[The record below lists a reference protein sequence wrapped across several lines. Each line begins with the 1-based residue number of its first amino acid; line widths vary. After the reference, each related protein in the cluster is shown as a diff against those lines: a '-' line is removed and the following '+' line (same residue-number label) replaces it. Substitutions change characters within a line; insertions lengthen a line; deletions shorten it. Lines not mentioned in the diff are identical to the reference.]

1 MKLKFIILF
10 LTITNLVYS
19 QKIKNITLGNWHA
32 ELALNDRLVLPF
44 NLEFS
49 KVKKFGI
56 AVINAE
62 EKIQLTK
69 ILCKADS
76 IYASFPEMDGKLVFK
91 VDEFGK
97 YLRGYWLDNRKHKN
111 IKIPLSAYF
120 SNDPR
125 FSFPAS
131 NFITQPFVIDGRWEV
146 KFSPDQKDESNALG
160 IFKTNGNTIS
170 GTFQTET
177 GDYRFLEGNI
187 SGGNFA
193 LSSFDGAHAYVFTGE
208 IKGDSINGIFYSGSK
223 YRTTWTALR
232 NENASLRNP
241 DSLSYLISKNQPFVF
256 NHAKQLNGKPFL
268 FSSANYQNKVVIIQI
283 MGTWCP
289 NCLDETKV
297 LKELYNDLHRYGL
310 EIISVCYE
318 ADIELKKQLKKLKDF
333 KKRSKIPYTIL
344 YGGLANKE
352 LASSDFGMLNQVMS
366 FPTSIFI
373 GKDGN
378 VWSIHTGFNG
388 PATGEAYTN
397 FKNKIRYEIEIKLDL
412 LR

>member
-10 LTITNLVYS
+10 LTITNLVFS

-32 ELALNDRLVLPF
+32 ELALNDRLFLPF

-49 KVKKFGI
+49 KVKKFKI
-56 AVINAE
+56 AVINAAE
-62 EKIQLTK
+62 EIQLTK
-69 ILCKADS
+69 ICYKSDS
-76 IYASFPEMDGKLVFK
+76 IHAYFPEMDGKLVFK

-160 IFKTNGNTIS
+160 IFKSNGNTIS

-187 SGGNFA
+187 SGANFA

-208 IKGDSINGIFYSGSK
+208 IKGDSINGVFYSGSK

-241 DSLSYLISKNQPFVF
+241 DSLSYLISKNEHFVF

-297 LKELYNDLHRYGL
+297 LKELYNDLHTSGL

-318 ADIELKKQLKKLKDF
+318 ADLEQKKQLKKLKDF

-344 YGGLANKE
+344 YGGLASKE

-378 VWSIHTGFNG
+378 VWGIHTGFNG

>member
-10 LTITNLVYS
+10 LTITNLVFS

-49 KVKKFGI
+49 KAKKFEI
-56 AVINAE
+56 AVINAAE
-62 EKIQLTK
+62 EIQLIK
-69 ILCKADS
+69 ILYKADS

-160 IFKTNGNTIS
+160 IFKSNGNSIS

-193 LSSFDGAHAYVFTGE
+193 ISSFDGAHAYVFTGE
-208 IKGDSINGIFYSGSK
+208 IKGDSINGVFYSGSK

-268 FSSANYQNKVVIIQI
+268 FSSANYQNKVIIIQI

-297 LKELYNDLHRYGL
+297 LKELYNDLHSYGL

-318 ADIELKKQLKKLKDF
+318 ADLEQKKQLKKLKDF

-388 PATGEAYTN
+388 PATGEAYIN

>member
-10 LTITNLVYS
+10 LTITNLVFS
-19 QKIKNITLGNWHA
+19 QKIKNITLGKWHA
-32 ELALNDRLVLPF
+32 ELALNDRLFLPF

-49 KVKKFGI
+49 KVKKFEI
-56 AVINAE
+56 AVINAAE
-62 EKIQLTK
+62 EIQLTK
-69 ILCKADS
+69 ILYKSDS

-111 IKIPLSAYF
+111 IKIPLSAYY

-125 FSFPAS
+125 FPFPAS
-131 NFITQPFVIDGRWEV
+131 NFIAQPFAIDGRWEV
-146 KFSPDQKDESNALG
+146 KFSPAQKDESNAIG
-160 IFKTNGNTIS
+160 IFKTNGNTIC

-289 NCLDETKV
+289 NCLDETKI
-297 LKELYNDLHRYGL
+297 LKELYNDLHTSGL

-318 ADIELKKQLKKLKDF
+318 ADIEQKKQLKKLKDF

-388 PATGEAYTN
+388 PATGEAYIN

>member
-1 MKLKFIILF
+1 MGLKILFSF
-10 LTITNLVYS
+10 LTITNLVFS

-32 ELALNDRLVLPF
+32 ELALNDRLFLPF

-56 AVINAE
+56 AVINAAE
-62 EKIQLTK
+62 EIQLTK
-69 ILCKADS
+69 ILYKADS

-111 IKIPLSAYF
+111 IKIPLSAYY
-120 SNDPR
+120 SNDLR

-297 LKELYNDLHRYGL
+297 LKELYNDLNRYGL

-318 ADIELKKQLKKLKDF
+318 ADIEQKKQLKKLKDF

>member
-1 MKLKFIILF
+1 MGLKILFIF
-10 LTITNLVYS
+10 LTITNLVFS

-32 ELALNDRLVLPF
+32 ELALNDRLFLPF

-49 KVKKFGI
+49 KVKKFKI
-56 AVINAE
+56 AVINAAE
-62 EKIQLTK
+62 EIQLTK
-69 ILCKADS
+69 ILYKADS

-111 IKIPLSAYF
+111 IKIPFSAYF

-131 NFITQPFVIDGRWEV
+131 NFITQPFVIDGKWEV
-146 KFSPDQKDESNALG
+146 KFSPSQKDESNALG
-160 IFKTNGNTIS
+160 IFKTNGNSIS

-208 IKGDSINGIFYSGSK
+208 IKGDSINGVFYSGSK

-268 FSSANYQNKVVIIQI
+268 FSNANYQNKVVIIQI

-318 ADIELKKQLKKLKDF
+318 ADIGQTKQLKKLKDF

-352 LASSDFGMLNQVMS
+352 LASSDFGMLNQIMS

-378 VWSIHTGFNG
+378 VWGIHTGFNG
-388 PATGEAYTN
+388 PATGEAYIN
-397 FKNKIRYEIEIKLDL
+397 FKNKIRYEIEVRLDL

>member
-49 KVKKFGI
+49 KEKKFEI

-69 ILCKADS
+69 IRFQSDS
-76 IYASFPEMDGKLVFK
+76 IHAYFPEMDGKLVFK

-160 IFKTNGNTIS
+160 IFKSNGNSIS

-297 LKELYNDLHRYGL
+297 LKELFNDLHTSGL

-318 ADIELKKQLKKLKDF
+318 ADIEQKKQLKKLKDF

-373 GKDGN
+373 GKDGD

-388 PATGEAYTN
+388 PATGKAYID

>member
-1 MKLKFIILF
+1 MGLKILFIF
-10 LTITNLVYS
+10 LTITNLVFS

-44 NLEFS
+44 NLKILKDKKI
-49 KVKKFGI
+49 KVS
-56 AVINAE
+56 VLNAE
-62 EKIQLTK
+62 EEIQLTK
-69 ILCKADS
+69 ICYKSDS
-76 IYASFPEMDGKLVFK
+76 IHAYFPEMDGKLVFK

-131 NFITQPFVIDGRWEV
+131 NFITQPFLIDGRWEV

-160 IFKTNGNTIS
+160 IFKSNGNSIS

-208 IKGDSINGIFYSGSK
+208 IKGDSINGVFYSGSK

-241 DSLSYLISKNQPFVF
+241 DSLTYLISKTTPFTF
-256 NHAKQLNGKPFL
+256 NSKVQLNGKPFY
-268 FSSANYQNKVVIIQI
+268 FSNENFKDKLVIIQI

-289 NCLDETKV
+289 NCLDETKF
-297 LKELYNDLHRYGL
+297 LKELYKDLHPYGL

-318 ADIELKKQLKKLKDF
+318 ADTKQKIQLQKLKKYKARL
-333 KKRSKIPYTIL
+333 KIPYTIL
-344 YGGLANKE
+344 LGGIASKE
-352 LASSDFGMLNQVMS
+352 VASSDFGMLNQVMS
-366 FPTSIFI
+366 FPTTIFI

-378 VWSIHTGFNG
+378 PWRIHTGFNG
-388 PATGEAYTN
+388 PATGQDYIE
-397 FKNKIRYEIEIKLDL
+397 FKNSIRYEIEERLDL
-412 LR
+412 LH

>member
-1 MKLKFIILF
+1 MGLKILFIF
-10 LTITNLVYS
+10 LTITNLVFS

-44 NLEFS
+44 NLKILKDKKI
-49 KVKKFGI
+49 KVS
-56 AVINAE
+56 VLNAE
-62 EKIQLTK
+62 EEIQLTK
-69 ILCKADS
+69 ICYKSDS
-76 IYASFPEMDGKLVFK
+76 IHAYFPEMDGKLVFK

-131 NFITQPFVIDGRWEV
+131 NFITQPFLIDGRWEV

-160 IFKTNGNTIS
+160 IFKSNGNSIS
-170 GTFQTET
+170 GTYQTET

-208 IKGDSINGIFYSGSK
+208 IKGDSINGVFYSGSK

-241 DSLSYLISKNQPFVF
+241 DSLTYLISKTTPFTF
-256 NHAKQLNGKPFL
+256 NSKVQLNGKPFY
-268 FSSANYQNKVVIIQI
+268 FSNENFKDKLVIIQI

-289 NCLDETKV
+289 NCLDETKF
-297 LKELYNDLHRYGL
+297 LKELYKDLHPYGL

-318 ADIELKKQLKKLKDF
+318 ADTKQKIQLQKLKKYKARL
-333 KKRSKIPYTIL
+333 KIPYTIL
-344 YGGLANKE
+344 LGGIASKE
-352 LASSDFGMLNQVMS
+352 VASSDFGMLNQVMS
-366 FPTSIFI
+366 FPTTIFI

-378 VWSIHTGFNG
+378 PWRIHTGFNG
-388 PATGEAYTN
+388 PATGQDYIE
-397 FKNKIRYEIEIKLDL
+397 FKNSIRYEIEERLDL
-412 LR
+412 LH

>member
-1 MKLKFIILF
+1 
-10 LTITNLVYS
+10 
-19 QKIKNITLGNWHA
+19 
-32 ELALNDRLVLPF
+32 
-44 NLEFS
+44 
-49 KVKKFGI
+49 
-56 AVINAE
+56 
-62 EKIQLTK
+62 
-69 ILCKADS
+69 
-76 IYASFPEMDGKLVFK
+76 MDGKLVFK

-111 IKIPLSAYF
+111 IKIPLSAYY

-146 KFSPDQKDESNALG
+146 KFSPDQKDESIALG

-193 LSSFDGAHAYVFTGE
+193 LSTFDGAHAYVFTGE
-208 IKGDSINGIFYSGSK
+208 IKGDSINGVFYSGSK

-241 DSLSYLISKNQPFVF
+241 DSLSYLISKNQHFVF

-318 ADIELKKQLKKLKDF
+318 ADLEQKKQLKKLKDF

-344 YGGLANKE
+344 YGGLASKE
-352 LASSDFGMLNQVMS
+352 LASSDFGMLNQIMS

-378 VWSIHTGFNG
+378 VWGIHTGFNG
-388 PATGEAYTN
+388 PATGEAYIN

>member
-49 KVKKFGI
+49 KEKKFEI

-69 ILCKADS
+69 IRFQSDS
-76 IYASFPEMDGKLVFK
+76 IHAYFPEMDGKLVFK

-160 IFKTNGNTIS
+160 IFKSNGNSIS

-208 IKGDSINGIFYSGSK
+208 IKGDNINGIFYSGSK

-241 DSLSYLISKNQPFVF
+241 DSLSYLISKNQPFIF

-297 LKELYNDLHRYGL
+297 LKELYNDLHTSGL

-318 ADIELKKQLKKLKDF
+318 ADIEQKKQLKKLKDF

-373 GKDGN
+373 GKDGD

-388 PATGEAYTN
+388 PATGKAYID

>member
-10 LTITNLVYS
+10 LTITNLVFS

-44 NLEFS
+44 NLKIS
-49 KVKKFGI
+49 NLKKFEI
-56 AVINAE
+56 AVINAAE
-62 EKIQLTK
+62 EIQLTK
-69 ILCKADS
+69 IRFQSDS
-76 IYASFPEMDGKLVFK
+76 IHAYFPEMDGKLVFK

-111 IKIPLSAYF
+111 IKIPLSAYY

-208 IKGDSINGIFYSGSK
+208 IKGDSINGVFYSGSK

-256 NHAKQLNGKPFL
+256 NHAKQMNGKPFL

-297 LKELYNDLHRYGL
+297 LKELYNDLHTSGL

-318 ADIELKKQLKKLKDF
+318 ADIEQKKQLKKLKDF

-388 PATGEAYTN
+388 PATGKAYID

>member
-49 KVKKFGI
+49 KEKKFEI

-69 ILCKADS
+69 IRFQSDS
-76 IYASFPEMDGKLVFK
+76 IHAYFPEMDGKLVFK

-160 IFKTNGNTIS
+160 IFKSNGNSIS

>member
-10 LTITNLVYS
+10 LTITNLVFS

-44 NLEFS
+44 NLAFS
-49 KVKKFGI
+49 KEKKFKI
-56 AVINAE
+56 AVINAAE
-62 EKIQLTK
+62 EIQLTK
-69 ILCKADS
+69 IRFQSDS

-131 NFITQPFVIDGRWEV
+131 NFITQPFVIDGKWEV

-160 IFKTNGNTIS
+160 IFKSNGNSIS

-208 IKGDSINGIFYSGSK
+208 IKGDSINGVFYSGSK

-318 ADIELKKQLKKLKDF
+318 ADIGQTKQLKKLKDF

-378 VWSIHTGFNG
+378 VWRIHTGFNG
-388 PATGEAYTN
+388 PATGKAYID

>member
-44 NLEFS
+44 NLKIS
-49 KVKKFGI
+49 NLKKFEI
-56 AVINAE
+56 AVINAAE
-62 EKIQLTK
+62 EIQLTK
-69 ILCKADS
+69 IRFQSDS
-76 IYASFPEMDGKLVFK
+76 IHAYFPEMDGKLVFK

-193 LSSFDGAHAYVFTGE
+193 LSSFDGAQAYVFTGE

-297 LKELYNDLHRYGL
+297 LKELYNDLHTSGL

-318 ADIELKKQLKKLKDF
+318 ADIEQKKQLKKLKDF

-352 LASSDFGMLNQVMS
+352 LASSDFGMLNQ
-366 FPTSIFI
+366 
-373 GKDGN
+373 
-378 VWSIHTGFNG
+378 
-388 PATGEAYTN
+388 
-397 FKNKIRYEIEIKLDL
+397 
-412 LR
+412 

>member
-1 MKLKFIILF
+1 MGLKILFIF
-10 LTITNLVYS
+10 LTITNLVFS

-32 ELALNDRLVLPF
+32 ELALNDRLFLPF
-44 NLEFS
+44 NLKILKDKKI
-49 KVKKFGI
+49 KVS
-56 AVINAE
+56 VLNAE
-62 EKIQLTK
+62 EEIQLTK
-69 ILCKADS
+69 ICYKSDS
-76 IYASFPEMDGKLVFK
+76 IHAYFPEMDGKLVFK

-131 NFITQPFVIDGRWEV
+131 NFITQPFLIDGRWEV

-160 IFKTNGNTIS
+160 IFKSNGNSIS

-208 IKGDSINGIFYSGSK
+208 IKGDSINGVFYSGSK

-241 DSLSYLISKNQPFVF
+241 DSLTYLISKTTPFTF
-256 NHAKQLNGKPFL
+256 NSKVQLNGKPFY
-268 FSSANYQNKVVIIQI
+268 FSNENFKDKLVIIQI

-289 NCLDETKV
+289 NCLDETKF
-297 LKELYNDLHRYGL
+297 LKELYKDLHPYGL

-318 ADIELKKQLKKLKDF
+318 ADTKQKIQLQKLKKYKARL
-333 KKRSKIPYTIL
+333 KIPYTIL
-344 YGGLANKE
+344 LGGIASKE
-352 LASSDFGMLNQVMS
+352 VASSDFGMLNQVMS
-366 FPTSIFI
+366 FPTTIFI

-378 VWSIHTGFNG
+378 PWRIHTGFNG
-388 PATGEAYTN
+388 PATGQDYIE
-397 FKNKIRYEIEIKLDL
+397 FKNSIRYEIEERLDL
-412 LR
+412 LH

>member
-1 MKLKFIILF
+1 
-10 LTITNLVYS
+10 VYS

-187 SGGNFA
+187 SGGNYA

>member
-49 KVKKFGI
+49 KEKKFEI

-69 ILCKADS
+69 IRFQSDS
-76 IYASFPEMDGKLVFK
+76 IHAYFPEMDGKLVFK

-160 IFKTNGNTIS
+160 IFKSNGNSIS

-241 DSLSYLISKNQPFVF
+241 DSLSYLISKNQPFIF

-297 LKELYNDLHRYGL
+297 LKELFNDLHTSGL

-318 ADIELKKQLKKLKDF
+318 ADIEQKKQLKKLKDF

-388 PATGEAYTN
+388 PATGKAYID

>member
-10 LTITNLVYS
+10 LTITNLVFS

-32 ELALNDRLVLPF
+32 ELALNDRLFLPF
-44 NLEFS
+44 NIEFS

-56 AVINAE
+56 AVINAA

-69 ILCKADS
+69 IRFQSDS
-76 IYASFPEMDGKLVFK
+76 IHAYFPEMDGKLVFK

-160 IFKTNGNTIS
+160 IFKSNGNSIS

-208 IKGDSINGIFYSGSK
+208 IKGDSINGVFYSGSK

-256 NHAKQLNGKPFL
+256 NHTKQLNGKPFL
-268 FSSANYQNKVVIIQI
+268 FSSENYQNKVIIIQI

-318 ADIELKKQLKKLKDF
+318 ADIGQTKQLKKLKDF

-388 PATGEAYTN
+388 PATGEAYIN

>member
-10 LTITNLVYS
+10 LTITNLVFS

-44 NLEFS
+44 NLKIS
-49 KVKKFGI
+49 NVKKFEI
-56 AVINAE
+56 AVINAAE
-62 EKIQLTK
+62 EIQLTK
-69 ILCKADS
+69 ICYKLDS
-76 IYASFPEMDGKLVFK
+76 IHAYFPEMDGKLVFK

-131 NFITQPFVIDGRWEV
+131 NFITQPFVIDGKWEV
-146 KFSPDQKDESNALG
+146 KFSPDQKDESNAIG
-160 IFKTNGNTIS
+160 IFKTNGNSIS

-208 IKGDSINGIFYSGSK
+208 IKGDSINGVFYSGSK

-268 FSSANYQNKVVIIQI
+268 FSSENYQNKVIIIQI

-318 ADIELKKQLKKLKDF
+318 ADLEQKKQLKKLKDF
-333 KKRSKIPYTIL
+333 KKHSKIPYTVL

-373 GKDGN
+373 DQEGA
-378 VWSIHTGFNG
+378 VWRVHTGFNG

>member
-187 SGGNFA
+187 SGGNYA

>member
-32 ELALNDRLVLPF
+32 ELELNDRLVLPF

-49 KVKKFGI
+49 KEKKFEI

-69 ILCKADS
+69 IRFQSDS
-76 IYASFPEMDGKLVFK
+76 IHAYFPEMDGKLVFK

-160 IFKTNGNTIS
+160 IFKSNGNSIS

-297 LKELYNDLHRYGL
+297 LKELFNDLHTSGL

-318 ADIELKKQLKKLKDF
+318 ADIEQKKQLKKLKDF

-373 GKDGN
+373 GKDGD

-388 PATGEAYTN
+388 PATGKAYID

>member
-1 MKLKFIILF
+1 MKLKFIIFF
-10 LTITNLVYS
+10 LAISHLVFS

-32 ELALNDRLVLPF
+32 ELALNDRLFLPF

-49 KVKKFGI
+49 KVKKFKI
-56 AVINAE
+56 AVINAAE
-62 EKIQLTK
+62 EIQLTK
-69 ILCKADS
+69 ICYKSDS
-76 IYASFPEMDGKLVFK
+76 IHAYFPEMDGKLVFK

-160 IFKTNGNTIS
+160 IFKSNGNTIS

-208 IKGDSINGIFYSGSK
+208 IKGDSINGVFYSGSK

-289 NCLDETKV
+289 NCIDETKF
-297 LKELYNDLHRYGL
+297 LKKLYQDLHPSGL
-310 EIISVCYE
+310 EIIAVCYE
-318 ADIELKKQLKKLKDF
+318 AEAEQKKQLQKLKEF
-333 KKRSKIPYTIL
+333 KVRMKIPYTIL
-344 YGGLANKE
+344 LGGIANKD
-352 LASSDFGMLNQVMS
+352 LASSDFGMLNRVMS
-366 FPTSIFI
+366 FPTTIFI

-378 VWSIHTGFNG
+378 PWRIHTGFNG
-388 PATGEAYTN
+388 PATGQTYID
-397 FKNKIRYEIEIKLDL
+397 FQNKIRYEIEIKLDL

>member
-1 MKLKFIILF
+1 MKLKFIIFF
-10 LTITNLVYS
+10 LTITNLVFS

-49 KVKKFGI
+49 REKRFKI
-56 AVINAE
+56 AVINAAE
-62 EKIQLTK
+62 EIQLIK
-69 ILCKADS
+69 ILYKADS
-76 IYASFPEMDGKLVFK
+76 IYASFLEMDGKLVFK

-111 IKIPLSAYF
+111 IKIPLSAYY

-131 NFITQPFVIDGRWEV
+131 NFTTQPFVIDGKWEV

-193 LSSFDGAHAYVFTGE
+193 LSTFDGAHAYVFTGE

-297 LKELYNDLHRYGL
+297 LKELYNDLNRSGL

-318 ADIELKKQLKKLKDF
+318 ADIEQKKQLKKLKDF

-378 VWSIHTGFNG
+378 VWNIHTGFNG

>member
-1 MKLKFIILF
+1 
-10 LTITNLVYS
+10 VYS

-44 NLEFS
+44 NLEFF
-49 KVKKFGI
+49 KEKKFEI

-69 ILCKADS
+69 IRFQSDS
-76 IYASFPEMDGKLVFK
+76 IHAYFPEMDGKLVFK

-160 IFKTNGNTIS
+160 IFKSNGNSIS

-297 LKELYNDLHRYGL
+297 LKELYNDLHTSGL

-318 ADIELKKQLKKLKDF
+318 ADIEQKKQLKKLKDF

-373 GKDGN
+373 GKDGD